1 MLTNVQTVPTAVMQ
15 MLSAQTL
22 EKATN
27 VNATMGIPEMG
38 LSAVTLMNVPLTLM
52 IAMKELNALI
62 QKEATLVN
70 VQMGGLGMAKFVK
83 LRVQL
88 HRPAKRHH
96 EGLRKDQHRV
106 R

>member
-1 MLTNVQTVPTAVMQ
+1 M
-15 MLSAQTL
+15 
-22 EKATN
+22 
-27 VNATMGIPEMG
+27 NATMGIPEMG
-38 LSAVTLMNVPLTLM
+38 LSAVTLMNVQQTLM

-83 LRVQL
+83 LRAQL
-88 HRPAKRHH
+88 YRLAKRHH